1 MENRLFIRAFEFADL
16 DQLNKLRNDDEAF
29 ASTGG
34 NKFFISKE
42 YDRKWIEDKIFNNQQ
57 QIYLAICLVQ
67 SNEMI
72 GYTSITEIDFRN
84 RKAHWSGINIDKN
97 FAGQGYATETGWLI
111 LKFAFEELNMNRIFS
126 YIIKSNHASQRM
138 TEKLGFAK
146 EGLLREFVFKKN
158 IYQNAYVVS
167 LLKEEYD
174 KLKATVNE

>member
-1 MENRLFIRAFEFADL
+1 MESRIFLRAFELADL
-16 DQLNKLRNDDEAF
+16 DKLNALRNDDEAF

-84 RKAHWSGINIDKN
+84 RKAHWSGIIINNN
-97 FAGQGYATETGWLI
+97 FAGQGYGTETGRLI
-111 LKFAFEELNMNRIFS
+111 LKFAFEELNMNRIYG
-126 YIIKSNHASQRM
+126 YIIESNHPSLRVF
-138 TEKLGFAK
+138 EKNGFFK
-146 EGLLREFVFKKN
+146 EGLIRGFVFKKN
-158 IYQNAYVVS
+158 EYHNAYLVS
-167 LLKEEYD
+167 ILKEEYNSRKTNLD
-174 KLKATVNE
+174 E